1 MNKKISIIL
10 STYNEKDTIQL
21 TINEIFSKLE
31 NVEVV
36 VVESDSRL
44 LEDDKVYRITKF
56 LLSKSL
62 TKDSAI
68 AIEHSTVYINL
79 SFHVRSVDV
88 NAWAEFAKSQV
99 STSLAET
106 MNI

>member
-36 VVESDSRL
+36 VVDDNSTDGTFDILKKIEKNNLKIYSRNL
-44 LEDDKVYRITKF
+44 RGLASAF
-56 LLSKSL
+56 LL
-62 TKDSAI
+62 
-68 AIEHSTVYINL
+68 VP
-79 SFHVRSVDV
+79 
-88 NAWAEFAKSQV
+88 
-99 STSLAET
+99 
-106 MNI
+106 